1 MSTILLQIRAH
12 LGLGLGCPI
21 VGDHKYEHAAEIGP
35 PQKLPGACL
44 NRLGIRQ
51 SQVQLFYQLDWI
63 ERQGDTSYRV
73 THVVV
78 EKLMLTSNSK
88 FRHRPA
94 SQDKFIAN
102 HA

>member
-51 SQVQLFYQLDWI
+51 SQVRTLLTQ
-63 ERQGDTSYRV
+63 
-73 THVVV
+73 
-78 EKLMLTSNSK
+78 EKKN
-88 FRHRPA
+88 
-94 SQDKFIAN
+94 
-102 HA
+102 

>member
-1 MSTILLQIRAH
+1 MSRKLWALHISFLEIYFKGKIQRLKGQTLQVTTILLQIRAH

-51 SQVQLFYQLDWI
+51 SQVRTLLTQ
-63 ERQGDTSYRV
+63 
-73 THVVV
+73 
-78 EKLMLTSNSK
+78 EKKN
-88 FRHRPA
+88 
-94 SQDKFIAN
+94 
-102 HA
+102 